1 MNEIAYL
8 PSFKIH
14 FPVSFLNS
22 QLSTPPF
29 RLSISINSNF
39 LYFAAMKFIFKWLL
53 LLSLISISNTVN
65 SQVEMVDIGDPVYQ
79 FLKEMQVSGHLKD
92 YNSSLAPISRR
103 SVAGYL
109 KKLNDISNKLTF
121 NSRSRLKYFTIEFEY
136 DLTGMTNKQNRLLLG
151 PVKLND
157 DRNTNLYFHTDSSVA
172 FFAGVNASS
181 YYRKNSDVPDEFAN
195 MMFGNAGLSARATL
209 FDQVGVMLHVQRSF
223 GAGGDSNSNKYVPFF
238 FPEFTGKDG
247 FRDQRKP
254 YNYDRG
260 FGNIGSQAL
269 NEENGNARF
278 TGYVRYSTV
287 NEWFSLLVG
296 RTASSY
302 GFGYID
308 KLFLSNN
315 AEAFDAAQLEL
326 KYKSVNYR
334 FSYGSI
340 SGDSTGIYAYYEPFP
355 IVERELSSKNIVSHY
370 LGINFS
376 QAFRLGLWESV
387 VISEQPFSFTYLN
400 PVSFLTSADLSSGDE
415 STTKNNAILGIEMEV
430 TPARNISFQA
440 SLLIDDLTFGTLF
453 EDDSLNENKF
463 GWQLGAIWT
472 GLPGLALSL
481 EFTHLDPFVYSHRSN
496 KSTFTNKGY
505 SLGHALPPNSD
516 EIALQ
521 MQYNPTPDI
530 SANFTYRHQR
540 SADGVVLDENGTL
553 KANYGGYIN
562 FGLGDAYLRT
572 NNFLDGNRINRDYF
586 ILNASYQ
593 FIRQFY
599 LQTRLEYRYTENI
612 HESKTADDFL
622 LDLGVRFDL

>member
-1 MNEIAYL
+1 
-8 PSFKIH
+8 
-14 FPVSFLNS
+14 
-22 QLSTPPF
+22 
-29 RLSISINSNF
+29 
-39 LYFAAMKFIFKWLL
+39 MKLIFKWLL
-53 LLSLISISNTVN
+53 IIGLISYSCSVRA
-65 SQVEMVDIGDPVYQ
+65 QVEMVGIGDPVYQ
-79 FLKEMQVSGHLKD
+79 FLKEMQVSGHLKE
-92 YNSSLAPISRR
+92 YNSSLSPISRR

-109 KKLNDISNKLTF
+109 KHLNDITNELSSS
-121 NSRSRLKYFTIEFEY
+121 SRSRLNYFTTEFEY

-151 PVKLND
+151 PINLND

-172 FFAGVNASS
+172 FFAGVNAST
-181 YYRKNSDVPDEFAN
+181 YYRNNSDVPDEFAN
-195 MMFGNAGLSARATL
+195 MMFGNAGLSAQATL
-209 FDQVGVMLHVQRSF
+209 FDQVGIMLHVQRSF
-223 GAGGDSNSNKYVPFF
+223 SVGGDSNSNEYVPFF
-238 FPEFTGKDG
+238 FPEAVGKDG
-247 FRDQRKP
+247 FRDQKEP
-254 YNYDRG
+254 YYYDRG
-260 FGNIGSQAL
+260 FGNFSSEAL
-269 NEENGNARF
+269 NEEIGNTRF
-278 TGYVRYSTV
+278 TGYLRYSTV

-308 KLFLSNN
+308 KLFLSDN

-340 SGDSTGIYAYYEPFP
+340 AGDSIGVYGYGEPFQ
-355 IVERELSSKNIVSHY
+355 IFERELSSKNIVSHY

-376 QAFRLGLWESV
+376 QAFRIGLWESV
-387 VISEQPFSFTYLN
+387 VISEQPFSFTYFN

-430 TPARNISFQA
+430 TPVRNISFQA

-463 GWQLGAIWT
+463 GWQIGAMWT
-472 GLPGLALSL
+472 ALPGVALSL
-481 EFTHLDPFVYSHRSN
+481 EYTHLDPFVYSHRSN
-496 KSTFTNKGY
+496 KSSFTNRGY

-521 MQYNPTPDI
+521 LQYNPTPDI

-540 SADGVVLDENGTL
+540 SADGVLLDENGTL

-562 FGLGDAYLRT
+562 YGLGDAYLRT

-586 ILNASYQ
+586 ILIASYQ

-599 LQTRLEYRYTENI
+599 FQTRLEYRYTDKISEDR
-612 HESKTADDFL
+612 TVDDFMM
-622 LDLGVRFDL
+622 DLGVRFDL

>member
-1 MNEIAYL
+1 
-8 PSFKIH
+8 
-14 FPVSFLNS
+14 
-22 QLSTPPF
+22 
-29 RLSISINSNF
+29 
-39 LYFAAMKFIFKWLL
+39 MKFIFKWLFAM
-53 LLSLISISNTVN
+53 SLISYSYTVR

-79 FLKEMQVSGHLKD
+79 FLKEMQVSGHLKE
-92 YNSSLAPISRR
+92 YNSSLAPISRK

-109 KKLNDISNKLTF
+109 KQLIEITDELPASL
-121 NSRSRLKYFTIEFEY
+121 RSRLKYFTTKFEY
-136 DLTGMTNKQNRLLLG
+136 DLTSMTIKQNRLLLG
-151 PVKLND
+151 PVKLKD

-172 FFAGVNASS
+172 FFAGVNASLF
-181 YYRKNSDVPDEFAN
+181 YRNNSEVPDEFAN
-195 MMFGNAGLSARATL
+195 MMFGNAGLSARAAL
-209 FDQVGVMLHVQRSF
+209 FGQVGVMLHIERSF
-223 GAGGDSNSNKYVPFF
+223 SAGGDSNSNKYVPFF
-238 FPEFTGKDG
+238 FPEAVGKDG

-254 YNYDRG
+254 YNYERG
-260 FGNIGSQAL
+260 FGNVSS
-269 NEENGNARF
+269 EELTVENHNSRF
-278 TGYVRYSTV
+278 AGYIRYSAA

-296 RTASSY
+296 RTSASY

-315 AEAFDAAQLEL
+315 ADAFDAAHLEL

-340 SGDSTGIYAYYEPFP
+340 NGDSTGIYGYDEPFP

-376 QAFRLGLWESV
+376 QAFRIGLWESV
-387 VISEQPFSFTYLN
+387 VISEQPFSFTYFN

-415 STTKNNAILGIEMEV
+415 STTKNNAILGIELEV

-463 GWQLGAIWT
+463 GWQIGTMWT
-472 GLPGLALSL
+472 GLPGLTLSL
-481 EFTHLDPFVYSHRSN
+481 EYTHLDPFVYSHRSN
-496 KSTFTNKGY
+496 KSSFTNRGY

-540 SADGVVLDENGTL
+540 SADGVELNENGTL

-562 FGLGDAYLRT
+562 YGLGDAYLRT
-572 NNFLDGNRINRDYF
+572 NNFLNGNRINRDYF

-599 LQTRLEYRYTENI
+599 LQARLEYRYTDKI
-612 HESKTADDFL
+612 SESRTVDDFIM
-622 LDLGVRFDL
+622 DLGVRFDL

>member
-1 MNEIAYL
+1 
-8 PSFKIH
+8 
-14 FPVSFLNS
+14 
-22 QLSTPPF
+22 
-29 RLSISINSNF
+29 
-39 LYFAAMKFIFKWLL
+39 
-53 LLSLISISNTVN
+53 
-65 SQVEMVDIGDPVYQ
+65 MVDIGDPVYQ
-79 FLKEMQVSGHLKD
+79 FLKQMQVSGYLSD
-92 YNSSLAPISRR
+92 YNSSLAPISRS
-103 SVAGYL
+103 SVAGFL
-109 KKLNDISNKLTF
+109 KKLNESSLRF
-121 NSRSRLKYFTIEFEY
+121 SSSASSRLKYFSTVFEY
-136 DLTGMTNKQNRLLLG
+136 DMTGKTTYQNRLLLG
-151 PVKLND
+151 PDKLND
-157 DRNTNLYFHTDSSVA
+157 NRNTNLYFHTDSSVA

-181 YYRKNSDVPDEFAN
+181 FYRKNSDVPDEFAN

-209 FDQVGVMLHVQRSF
+209 FDQVGVMLDVQRSF
-223 GAGGDSNSNKYVPFF
+223 GAGGDSNSNQYVPFF
-238 FPEFTGKDG
+238 SPETMGKDG
-247 FRDQRKP
+247 FRDQKEQ

-260 FGNIGSQAL
+260 FGNKGS
-269 NEENGNARF
+269 EEMEDEIDNSRF
-278 TGYVRYSTV
+278 AGYVRYATM

-308 KLFLSNN
+308 KLFLSDN
-315 AEAFDAAQLEL
+315 ADAFDAAQLEL

-334 FSYGSI
+334 FFYGSI
-340 SGDSTGIYAYYEPFP
+340 SGDSTGIYTFYEPFP
-355 IVERELSSKNIVSHY
+355 IYERELSSKNIVSHY

-387 VISEQPFSFTYLN
+387 VISEQPFSFTYFN

-415 STTKNNAILGIEMEV
+415 STTKNNAILGVEMEV
-430 TPARNISFQA
+430 TPAKNISFQA

-463 GWQLGAIWT
+463 GWQIGAMWT

-496 KSTFTNKGY
+496 KSTYTNRGY

-521 MQYNPTPDI
+521 MQYNPTPEI

-540 SADGVVLDENGTL
+540 SGEGVELDQNGTL

-562 FGLGDAYLRT
+562 YGLGDAYLRT

-599 LQTRLEYRYTENI
+599 LLTRLEYRYIDNI
-612 HESKTADDFL
+612 YESKTYDDLL

>member
-1 MNEIAYL
+1 
-8 PSFKIH
+8 
-14 FPVSFLNS
+14 
-22 QLSTPPF
+22 
-29 RLSISINSNF
+29 
-39 LYFAAMKFIFKWLL
+39 MKFIFKWLL
-53 LLSLISISNTVN
+53 IIGLISYSSSVRA
-65 SQVEMVDIGDPVYQ
+65 QVEMVGIGDPVYQ
-79 FLKEMQVSGHLKD
+79 FLKEMQVSGHLKE
-92 YNSSLAPISRR
+92 YNSSLSPISRR

-109 KKLNDISNKLTF
+109 KHLNDITNELSSS
-121 NSRSRLKYFTIEFEY
+121 SRSRLNYFTTEFEY

-151 PVKLND
+151 PINLND

-172 FFAGVNASS
+172 FFAGVNAST
-181 YYRKNSDVPDEFAN
+181 YYRNNSDVPDEFAN
-195 MMFGNAGLSARATL
+195 MMFGNAGLSAQATL
-209 FDQVGVMLHVQRSF
+209 FDQVGIMLHVQRSF
-223 GAGGDSNSNKYVPFF
+223 SVGGDSNSNEYVPFF
-238 FPEFTGKDG
+238 FPEAVGKDG
-247 FRDQRKP
+247 FRDQKEP
-254 YNYDRG
+254 YYYDRG
-260 FGNIGSQAL
+260 FGNFSSEAL
-269 NEENGNARF
+269 NEEIGNTRF
-278 TGYVRYSTV
+278 TGYLRYSTV

-308 KLFLSNN
+308 KLFLSDN

-340 SGDSTGIYAYYEPFP
+340 AGDSIGIYGYDEPFQ
-355 IVERELSSKNIVSHY
+355 IFERELSSKNIVSHY

-376 QAFRLGLWESV
+376 QAFRIGLWESV
-387 VISEQPFSFTYLN
+387 VISEQPFSFTYFN

-430 TPARNISFQA
+430 TPVRNISFQA

-463 GWQLGAIWT
+463 GWQIGAMWT
-472 GLPGLALSL
+472 ALPGVALSL
-481 EFTHLDPFVYSHRSN
+481 EYTHLDPFVYSHRSN
-496 KSTFTNKGY
+496 TSSFTNRGY

-521 MQYNPTPDI
+521 LQYNPTPDI

-540 SADGVVLDENGTL
+540 SADGVLLDENGTL

-562 FGLGDAYLRT
+562 YGLGDAYLRT

-599 LQTRLEYRYTENI
+599 FQTRLEYRYTDKISEGR
-612 HESKTADDFL
+612 TVDDFMI
-622 LDLGVRFDL
+622 DLGVRFDL